1 MPELIPVR
9 VVAELASGVGATSG
23 WGPSLDGIVASQMW
37 AERKEELLA
46 AGEEPAGLD
55 PERDPE
61 DLDLPFARVEYAE
74 GWYWAST
81 CGYPDELDPR
91 PEVRYW
97 TGRADQA
104 ALAVL
109 ADSPPA
115 AIPDRQGRLR
125 SRVMP
130 LAVLMCRRMVWHAV
144 ADPVRLQQV
153 LGPVRAIGKKRGCGE
168 GEVRSWIV
176 EPVDICPFAAAHLH
190 PDGTLG
196 RPTPI
201 AVLGEQPT
209 IKTGARA
216 VLGVRP
222 PVMHPSR
229 RAAVWLPPA

>member
-1 MPELIPVR
+1 MPDLVPVR

-37 AERKEELLA
+37 AERKAAQLV
-46 AGEEPAGLD
+46 AGESPVGLD
-55 PERDPE
+55 PDREPE
-61 DLDLPFARVEYAE
+61 DLNLPFARVSSET

-81 CGYPDELDPR
+81 CGYPDGLDPH

-97 TGRADQA
+97 TGRADQS
-104 ALAVL
+104 ALATL
-109 ADSPPA
+109 AESPPA
-115 AIPDRQGRLR
+115 SIPDRQGRLR

-130 LAVLMCRRMVWHAV
+130 LPVLMCRRMVWHAV
-144 ADPVRLQQV
+144 ADPDRLREAV
-153 LGPVRAIGKKRGCGE
+153 SPVRAIGKKRGCGE
-168 GEVRSWIV
+168 GEVRAWSV
-176 EPVDICPFAAAHLH
+176 NEVDIDPFAAAHLH

-201 AVLGEQPT
+201 DVLGEQPT

-229 RAAVWLPPA
+229 RVEVWLPAT